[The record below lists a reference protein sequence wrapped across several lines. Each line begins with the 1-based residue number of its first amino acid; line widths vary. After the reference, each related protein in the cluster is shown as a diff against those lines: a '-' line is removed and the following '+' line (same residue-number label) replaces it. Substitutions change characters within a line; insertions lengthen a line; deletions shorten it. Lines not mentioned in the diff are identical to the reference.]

1 MKILN
6 PMSGFLVWGTNIGT
20 GNPRESDLE
29 CQRDLNIGL
38 PQDWENTNKILH
50 APRPR
55 RKEQ

>member
-1 MKILN
+1 
-6 PMSGFLVWGTNIGT
+6 MSGFLVWGTNIGT